1 MTKWSIIA
9 KHEYTYNIR
18 RKEFLFVTFGIPLFI
33 LVIGGLPILLMS
45 SSISHEELRIGYVD
59 KTGLFDSMN
68 FTKYADEELAKKDL
82 FDNKITH
89 FFVIPANYTATGKI
103 EIFSAKKRFSEDKTI
118 EDQIKSFLLDNLLK
132 GEKREIV
139 ERVKNPINSE
149 FFTLDNTGGSSKEGI
164 STILVPIAFAM
175 FFMISIFTSSSFLL
189 QGVVEEKE
197 NRVMEILLSSV
208 SYRELLIGKVFGLGA
223 VGLTQ
228 ILIWQIVGIGLL
240 SSNPIVSAI
249 VMDNVHV
256 SIPILLLASIYFIL
270 GYFVFASIMAGVGAV
285 ATTSREGQQLA
296 GIFTITGAIPLII
309 SEFMIANPNALLVR
323 VLSYFPL
330 TSPITMIMRLSLTEV
345 PLYEIVISILILAAS
360 TYIIIGLSVRIFR
373 ASLLMSGK
381 KPTISELI
389 KYVRGG

>member
-1 MTKWSIIA
+1 MTKWSTIA

-18 RKEFLFVTFGIPLFI
+18 RKEFLFVTFGLPLFM

-82 FDNKITH
+82 FENKITH
-89 FFVIPANYTATGKI
+89 FFVIPANYTATGEI
-103 EIFSAKKRFSEDKTI
+103 DIFSAKKRAPESRAI
-118 EDQIKSFLLDNLLK
+118 EDQIKSFLMDNLLK
-132 GEKREIV
+132 GERREIV
-139 ERVKNPINSE
+139 ERAKNPINSE
-149 FFTLDNTGGSSKEGI
+149 YFTLNENGGSSKEGI

-175 FFMISIFTSSSFLL
+175 LFMISIFTSSNFLL

-228 ILIWQIVGIGLL
+228 ILIWQIVGIALL

-249 VMDNVHV
+249 VLDKVHV

-296 GIFTITGAIPLII
+296 GIFSITGAIPLII
-309 SEFMIANPNALLVR
+309 SEFMITNPNAILVR
-323 VLSYFPL
+323 ALSYFPM

-360 TYIIIGLSVRIFR
+360 TYIIIELSVRIFR
-373 ASLLMSGK
+373 ASLLMYGK
-381 KPTISELI
+381 KPTISEVI

>member
-323 VLSYFPL
+323 ALSYFPL

-360 TYIIIGLSVRIFR
+360 TYIIIELSVRIFR

>member
-1 MTKWSIIA
+1 MRKWSTIA

-18 RKEFLFVTFGIPLFI
+18 RKEFLFVTFGLPLFF

-89 FFVIPANYTATGKI
+89 FFVIPANYTATGRI
-103 EIFSAKKRFSEDKTI
+103 EIFSAKKRFSEDNTI

-208 SYRELLIGKVFGLGA
+208 SYKDLLIGKVFGLGA

-249 VMDNVHV
+249 VLDKVHV

-323 VLSYFPL
+323 ALSYFPL

-345 PLYEIVISILILAAS
+345 PLYEIVISILVLAAS
-360 TYIIIGLSVRIFR
+360 TYIIIELSVRVFR

-389 KYVRGG
+389 KYVRSG

>member
-1 MTKWSIIA
+1 MTKWSTIA
-9 KHEYTYNIR
+9 KHEYTYNVR

-33 LVIGGLPILLMS
+33 LVIGDLPILLMS

-68 FTKYADEELAKKDL
+68 FTKYPDEELAKKDL
-82 FDNKITH
+82 FNNKITH
-89 FFVIPANYTATGKI
+89 FFVIPANYTATGRI
-103 EIFSAKKRFSEDKTI
+103 EIFSAKKGFSEDKTI

-132 GEKREIV
+132 GEKKEIV

-175 FFMISIFTSSSFLL
+175 LFMISIFTSSSFLL

-208 SYRELLIGKVFGLGA
+208 SYKELLIGKVFGLGA

-228 ILIWQIVGIGLL
+228 ILIWQTIGIALL
-240 SSNPIVSAI
+240 SSNPLVSAI
-249 VMDNVHV
+249 VQDNVHV
-256 SIPILLLASIYFIL
+256 SIPILVLASIYFIL

-285 ATTSREGQQLA
+285 ATTSREGQQLT

-323 VLSYFPL
+323 ALSYFPL

-345 PLYEIVISILILAAS
+345 PLYEIVISILVLAAS
-360 TYIIIGLSVRIFR
+360 TYIIIELSVRIFR

-389 KYVRGG
+389 QYVRSG